1 MKKLINTAFFYVFL
15 ALAFG
20 VFYRE
25 FTKLNN
31 FTGLTKLSFVHTHL
45 LALGGII
52 FFIITLFAMNTDILK
67 DKKFNAFYILY
78 NIGVLISSSIFVI
91 RGVFEVRS
99 LTLSKALNASISGIA
114 GIGHT
119 LITIGFI
126 LLFMILR
133 RSVKEK
139 E

>member
-25 FTKLNN
+25 FTKFNN
-31 FTGLTKLSFVHTHL
+31 FTGVTKLSFVHTHL

-52 FFIITLFAMNTDILK
+52 FFIIALFAMNTDILK

-78 NIGVLISSSIFVI
+78 NIGVLISSSMFVV
-91 RGVFEVRS
+91 RGVFEVKS
-99 LTLSKALNASISGIA
+99 LILSKALNASISGIA

-119 LITIGFI
+119 LIAIGFI
-126 LLFMILR
+126 LLFIIFK
-133 RSVKEK
+133 RSIKEK
-139 E
+139 